1 MEKIVSRDGR
11 KFDTFERQT
20 KINYS
25 VFFLNCFRLSSLRSL
40 TDGEERRLKI
50 TLSSSSISGNAM
62 KWKCRN
68 NLGVTGFL
76 PPPGGPIA
84 AIKFTSS
91 IHLNKPMSFRSYHPE
106 IVFSP
111 IFNSFTRFVYKY
123 LSVIFA
129 FIFSTSLVSFISVC
143 KITIKT
149 FNKNIIHRIIKNI
162 YIYII

>member
-1 MEKIVSRDGR
+1 MDENEILICSS
-11 KFDTFERQT
+11 QT
-20 KINYS
+20 KMNYS

-91 IHLNKPMSFRSYHPE
+91 IHLNKPISFRSYHPE

-123 LSVIFA
+123 LSVIFT
-129 FIFSTSLVSFISVC
+129 FVFLNFVSFVCYFTC
-143 KITIKT
+143 KIVKKLFIK
-149 FNKNIIHRIIKNI
+149 FSI
-162 YIYII
+162 

>member
-1 MEKIVSRDGR
+1 MEKIEMDVIVSREWTEWN
-11 KFDTFERQT
+11 FDIFQRQT

-25 VFFLNCFRLSSLRSL
+25 VFFPNCFRLSSLRSL

-91 IHLNKPMSFRSYHPE
+91 IHLNKPISFRSYHPE

-111 IFNSFTRFVYKY
+111 IFNSSTPFVYKY

-129 FIFSTSLVSFISVC
+129 FIFLTSLFHV
-143 KITIKT
+143 
-149 FNKNIIHRIIKNI
+149 
-162 YIYII
+162 

>member
-1 MEKIVSRDGR
+1 MDENEILTCSS
-11 KFDTFERQT
+11 QT
-20 KINYS
+20 KMNYS

-91 IHLNKPMSFRSYHPE
+91 IHLNKPISFRSYHPE
-106 IVFSP
+106 IVFSS
-111 IFNSFTRFVYKY
+111 IFNSFTRFVY
-123 LSVIFA
+123 I
-129 FIFSTSLVSFISVC
+129 
-143 KITIKT
+143 
-149 FNKNIIHRIIKNI
+149 NI
-162 YIYII
+162 YPLFSHLYF